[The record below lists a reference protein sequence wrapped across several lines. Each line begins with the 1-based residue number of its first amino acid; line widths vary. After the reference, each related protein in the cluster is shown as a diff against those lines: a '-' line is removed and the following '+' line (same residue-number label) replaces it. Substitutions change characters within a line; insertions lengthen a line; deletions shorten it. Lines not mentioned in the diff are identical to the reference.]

1 VFGFC
6 FTKTEKYRVIYPD
19 FYCF

>member
-6 FTKTEKYRVIYPD
+6 FTKTEKYRLIYPD